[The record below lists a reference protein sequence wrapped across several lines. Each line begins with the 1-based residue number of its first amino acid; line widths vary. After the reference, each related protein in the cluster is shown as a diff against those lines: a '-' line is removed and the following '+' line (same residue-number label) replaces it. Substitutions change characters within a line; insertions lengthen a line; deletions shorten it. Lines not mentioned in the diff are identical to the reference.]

1 MKIASWNVNSLRV
14 RLPHVLKWIEENS
27 IDIIALQET
36 KTQDENF
43 PEDEIKKAGYHA
55 VFQGQKTYNGVAIFS
70 KKPPSEVVFEIKGT
84 ENFGKRI
91 IAATINN
98 VRVLNLYVI
107 NGAEVGSEKY
117 NQKLKWLKAVKKFIE
132 EDSKKYKDYL
142 IMGDFNIAPGDPDVH
157 DPAAWEGK
165 ILCSEKERKALKSIL
180 DLGFVDSFRLFEQ
193 EEKVF
198 SWWDYRAGGFRRN
211 HGLRIDL
218 ILASENA
225 KSRCKSSIV
234 DKTPR
239 GWDRPSDHAPVCV
252 EIK

>member
-14 RLPHVLKWIEENS
+14 RLPHVLKWVKENS
-27 IDIIALQET
+27 IDIICLQET
-36 KTQDENF
+36 KTQNENF
-43 PEDEIKKAGYHA
+43 PAEEIKKAGYHA
-55 VFQGQKTYNGVAIFS
+55 VYQGQKTYNGVAIFS
-70 KKPPSEVVFEIKGT
+70 KKLPDEIVAEVKDT

-98 VRVLNLYVI
+98 IRILNLYVV

-117 NQKLKWLKAVKKFIE
+117 SHKLKWLKAVKQFIE
-132 EDSKKYKDYL
+132 EDSKKYNDYL
-142 IMGDFNIAPGDPDVH
+142 IMGDFNIAPEDLDVH
-157 DPAAWEGK
+157 DPVAWEGK

-218 ILASENA
+218 ILINESA
-225 KSRCKSSIV
+225 KSRCKSSTI

-239 GWDRPSDHAPVCV
+239 GWDRPSDHAPVFI

>member
-1 MKIASWNVNSLRV
+1 
-14 RLPHVLKWIEENS
+14 
-27 IDIIALQET
+27 
-36 KTQDENF
+36 
-43 PEDEIKKAGYHA
+43 
-55 VFQGQKTYNGVAIFS
+55 
-70 KKPPSEVVFEIKGT
+70 
-84 ENFGKRI
+84 
-91 IAATINN
+91 
-98 VRVLNLYVI
+98 
-107 NGAEVGSEKY
+107 
-117 NQKLKWLKAVKKFIE
+117 
-132 EDSKKYKDYL
+132 
-142 IMGDFNIAPGDPDVH
+142 MGDFNIAPGDPDVH

>member
-36 KTQDENF
+36 KT

-132 EDSKKYKDYL
+132 EDDNTFGETL
-142 IMGDFNIAPGDPDVH
+142 F
-157 DPAAWEGK
+157 K
-165 ILCSEKERKALKSIL
+165 ILSCNLLLIFNFIL
-180 DLGFVDSFRLFEQ
+180 II
-193 EEKVF
+193 
-198 SWWDYRAGGFRRN
+198 N
-211 HGLRIDL
+211 
-218 ILASENA
+218 ILYLNYF
-225 KSRCKSSIV
+225 
-234 DKTPR
+234 
-239 GWDRPSDHAPVCV
+239 
-252 EIK
+252 